1 MDPQEQGYGNP
12 SPGSAVGGFVRSSLA
27 ILAWGVS
34 MGCAHP
40 VEETL
45 ESVKEASALPVSI
58 RLVYDERSAVL
69 GGQRIE
75 LDRDGT
81 LIRRRW
87 RPGFAPALDA
97 PETLLGEVREE
108 AGEADLVSRGSVP
121 IGAVRELAELL
132 FRLEAWDQRADEDA
146 LGRVD
151 DSRTRLVLT
160 VDDGESSIW
169 EYSQDRDRLQ
179 RVKLA
184 LEALVTRYAAE

>member
-1 MDPQEQGYGNP
+1 MV
-12 SPGSAVGGFVRSSLA
+12 SKAMRAFVRPSLLGA
-27 ILAWGVS
+27 LALGTLV
-34 MGCAHP
+34 GCAHP

-45 ESVKEASALPVSI
+45 ESVKDAEALPVPVS
-58 RLVYDERSAVL
+58 LVYDERSAVM

-75 LDRDGT
+75 LERDGT

-97 PETLLGEVREE
+97 PETLLGEPEGE
-108 AGEADLVSRGSVP
+108 AGEADLVTQGTVTVD
-121 IGAVRELAELL
+121 AVRELAELL
-132 FRLEAWDQRADEDA
+132 VRLEAWDQQADEDE

-160 VDDGESSIW
+160 VDEGESTIW
-169 EYSQDRDRLQ
+169 EYSQDRARLQ

-184 LEALVTRYAAE
+184 LEALVTRFATD